1 MEISN
6 MRGKVAFSLV
16 HAYSVVPPNSDY
28 TSSLISPGL
37 GYSSNLDGTIISAA
51 FPVKYCLCSRSPL
64 CQISK
69 FREDFRNSY
78 VSDSNIFLIENAY
91 YRPTL
96 PFASYFTRS
105 SLPLT
110 KGLKQAIQSVI
121 KLLKYLR
128 NLRKQISDAKC

>member
-6 MRGKVAFSLV
+6 MRGKVAFVLV

-28 TSSLISPGL
+28 TSSLISLGL

-78 VSDSNIFLIENAY
+78 VSDSNIFLDRKRLLQTYI
-91 YRPTL
+91 TICQL
-96 PFASYFTRS
+96 FH
-105 SLPLT
+105 SLLAP
-110 KGLKQAIQSVI
+110 V
-121 KLLKYLR
+121 
-128 NLRKQISDAKC
+128 D